1 MCSARSLAA
10 VCLIVLLVFSF
21 AVVVEKSIVAA
32 KSGLPIDLLTCS
44 SGLSFWGFSNYH
56 ITLAERGFLSDNTT
70 RMSIFSFIG
79 SNPGVQFR
87 AICSGLG
94 LSVGVVQF
102 HLGVLE
108 KKCVITS
115 LCVGKYKRFFV
126 SGKFSYKEMETIAA
140 LKLGTVKS
148 MLKMILED
156 RCISHHEL
164 ATKICITS
172 QGLTWQINRIRQS
185 GLIVEYRNGLSVSY
199 SINDCYVA
207 LLTRA
212 LSFV

>member
-1 MCSARSLAA
+1 
-10 VCLIVLLVFSF
+10 
-21 AVVVEKSIVAA
+21 
-32 KSGLPIDLLTCS
+32 
-44 SGLSFWGFSNYH
+44 
-56 ITLAERGFLSDNTT
+56 
-70 RMSIFSFIG
+70 
-79 SNPGVQFR
+79 
-87 AICSGLG
+87 
-94 LSVGVVQF
+94 
-102 HLGVLE
+102 
-108 KKCVITS
+108 
-115 LCVGKYKRFFV
+115 
-126 SGKFSYKEMETIAA
+126 METIAV

-156 RCISHHEL
+156 RCVSHHEL
-164 ATKICITS
+164 ATRICITS